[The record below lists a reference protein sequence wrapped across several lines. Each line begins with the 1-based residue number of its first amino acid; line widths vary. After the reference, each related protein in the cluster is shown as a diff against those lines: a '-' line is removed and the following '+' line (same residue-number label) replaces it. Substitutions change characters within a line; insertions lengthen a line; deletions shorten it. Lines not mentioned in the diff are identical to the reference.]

1 MHKLVGHW
9 QTKKKRS
16 EKMTNTRIDR
26 WYEQGIEAGALG
38 GKILGAGGGGFLMFY
53 CPAQHRRQ
61 LREQMAKEGL
71 IEMHFRFDMEGVKVL
86 MNA

>member
-1 MHKLVGHW
+1 
-9 QTKKKRS
+9 
-16 EKMTNTRIDR
+16 
-26 WYEQGIEAGALG
+26 
-38 GKILGAGGGGFLMFY
+38 MFY

-61 LREQMAKEGL
+61 LREQMSKEGL